1 MSFAILCS
9 FVLAFYVVIWF
20 FDSVFKSC
28 MHYPYYA
35 FLEGTGL
42 KVGIL
47 NFTWTTTAFNR
58 CIYRWSK
65 NLARVLRKWFT
76 VGYYIAV
83 GLFLPFVVWTLIS
96 FIIEHFHETI
106 QINGVPEIKAIL
118 PGVNVPA
125 SDFWIYFL
133 AIALSSIFHELGHA
147 MAAAHEDVQ
156 VIAVGVY
163 IFTIIPIAFVQLNT
177 EHLNSLPILKRLK
190 IYCAGVWH
198 NLALAIFAMMLFF
211 AAPVL
216 FSIAYETDIGVR
228 VTDFTSDS
236 PLKDARGLDK
246 DDVIKAINACNIKD
260 SYDWS
265 YCLHVAHDRFG
276 VCTSAEF
283 ISQNDEIM
291 METVKENGVVE
302 CCRKD
307 DLYSFCFEYME
318 PKMVV
323 DSVLPGQYS
332 CLKPRDMIKEKLI
345 KCTEIGGYSC
355 PRNMHCLRPSL
366 NNHTYLI
373 IIERQD
379 NNAVLFLGLPYDVY
393 NTVFVDQY
401 FPRMWLFSFFSP
413 TEFEKLLRYI
423 FIFSMGIGFVNIV
436 PCYATDGH
444 HIARNLIQMLAK
456 TLNKNGDFVTF
467 FTIFTVFV
475 GTCITLPILV
485 YLFYKAIF
493 LDHLEN

>member
-20 FDSVFKSC
+20 FDSFFKSC

-42 KVGIL
+42 KVGFL
-47 NFTWTTTAFNR
+47 NLTWTTAALNR

-65 NLARVLRKWFT
+65 NLTRVLRKWFSF
-76 VGYYIAV
+76 GYYVTVA
-83 GLFLPFVVWTLIS
+83 LFLPFAIWTLIS
-96 FIIEHFHETI
+96 FIIEHFQETI
-106 QINGVPEIKAIL
+106 HISSVPEVKAML
-118 PGVNVPA
+118 PGVNIPA

-133 AIALSSIFHELGHA
+133 AIASSSVFHEFGHA

-156 VIAVGVY
+156 VISVGLY

-177 EHLNSLPILKRLK
+177 EHLNSLPVMKRLK

-198 NLALAIFAMMLFF
+198 NLVLAFFAMTIFF
-211 AAPVL
+211 TAPVL

-228 VTDFTSDS
+228 VTDFSSDS

-246 DDVIKAINACNIKD
+246 DDVIKSINACDVKD

-276 VCTSAEF
+276 ICTSAEF
-283 ISQNDEIM
+283 IAQNDEIM
-291 METVKENGVVE
+291 METVKESGVVE

-307 DLYSFCFEYME
+307 DLYSICFEYME
-318 PKMVV
+318 PKLAV

-332 CLKPRDMIKEKLI
+332 CLKPRDMVKEKLI
-345 KCTEIGGYSC
+345 KCNEVGGYTC
-355 PRNMHCLRPSL
+355 PRNTHCLKPSL
-366 NNHTYLI
+366 NNHTYFI
-373 IIERQD
+373 IIERKD

-393 NTVFVDQY
+393 KTVFVDQY
-401 FPRMWLFSFFSP
+401 FPRLRIFSLFSP
-413 TEFEKLLRYI
+413 MQFEKLLRYI
-423 FIFSMGIGFVNIV
+423 FIFTMGIGFLNII
-436 PCYATDGH
+436 PCYGTDGH
-444 HIARNLIQMLAK
+444 HIARNLIQILAK
-456 TLNKNGDFVTF
+456 FLNRSGDFVTHVTLF
-467 FTIFTVFV
+467 IVILGTGITVP
-475 GTCITLPILV
+475 TLI
-485 YLFYKAIF
+485 YLFYKAIY
-493 LDHLEN
+493 LDELDY